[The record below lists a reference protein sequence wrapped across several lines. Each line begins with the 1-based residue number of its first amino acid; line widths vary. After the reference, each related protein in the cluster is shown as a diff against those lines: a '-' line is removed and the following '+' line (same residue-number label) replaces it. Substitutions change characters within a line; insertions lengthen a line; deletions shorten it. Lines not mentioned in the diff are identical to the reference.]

1 MEVIMYLVTAAEMRE
16 MDRKTIENFGLAGQI
31 LMENAGRKA
40 IDMFM
45 ADFPEIHSKKIC
57 ILAGRG
63 NNGGD
68 ALVMARY
75 LLNKAKAVN
84 TFVCTAREKLKGD
97 ALTNLILLETL
108 CREKGGQ
115 HLFFIPDLEAFE
127 KFRSAI
133 RHHDLFVDG
142 LLGTGLNT
150 PVRGFFREVITTLNE
165 SAGPVF
171 SLDIPSGLD
180 ADTGMPLGICIKAQ
194 ATATF
199 GFAKAGHF
207 LGNGRA
213 FTGHLKVMDIG
224 IPDYIAASC
233 PPCLEVLQPSTI
245 APLFPPRDIHG
256 HKGTWGHVLV
266 IAGSRGKS
274 GAAILAANAAVAAGT
289 GLVTLALP
297 DAINDTVESCTI
309 EAMTVP
315 LPDDGNGYLTHTA
328 LDSIQALARNKSALA
343 LGPGLGTH
351 EETRNLVISLV
362 EKTDLPLILDADALN
377 CIAHDPCLLK
387 KRKAP
392 TILTPHPG
400 EMARLTGRSVQE
412 IQADRLT
419 AAREFAAAYQV
430 ILVLKGSGTITALP
444 DGKAFFCAAGTPGM
458 ASGGMGDVLTGII
471 AGLTAQGLSP
481 ADAARAGT
489 FLHGACGDLMARR
502 KGPWGVPASEMLN
515 ALPEIFLKIT
525 RADDKTA
532 AAFPQ
537 KSACKNKH

>member
-16 MDRKTIENFGLAGQI
+16 MDRKTIEDFGLPGQV

-45 ADFPEIHSKKIC
+45 AEFPEINSKKIC

-75 LLNKAKAVN
+75 LLNKAKTVN
-84 TFVCTAREKLKGD
+84 TFVCTARDKLKGD

-115 HLFFIPDLEAFE
+115 HLFFIPDADAFE
-127 KFRSAI
+127 KFRSSI
-133 RHHDLFVDG
+133 GHHDLFVDG

-150 PVRGFFREVITTLNE
+150 PVRGFFKEVITTVNKT
-165 SAGPVF
+165 ARPVF

-180 ADTGMPLGICIKAQ
+180 ADTGMPLGICINAR

-207 LGNGRA
+207 LGNARA

-233 PPCLEVLQPSTI
+233 PPRLQVLQPSTI
-245 APLFPPRDIHG
+245 APLFPPRDTHG
-256 HKGTWGHVLV
+256 HKGTWGHVMI

-289 GLVTLALP
+289 GLVTLAVP
-297 DAINDTVESCTI
+297 DAINDTVETCTL
-309 EAMTVP
+309 EAMTAP
-315 LPDDGNGYLTHTA
+315 LPDGGKGYLTYTA
-328 LDSIQALARNKSALA
+328 LDTIQDLARNKSALA

-351 EETRNLVISLV
+351 EDTRKLVTALV

-377 CIAHDPCLLK
+377 CIAPDPSLLK

-412 IQADRLT
+412 IQADRLGS
-419 AAREFAAAYQV
+419 AREFAAAYQV
-430 ILVLKGSGTITALP
+430 ILVLKGAGTITALP
-444 DGKAFFCAAGTPGM
+444 HGKAFFCPTGTPGM

-489 FLHGACGDLMARR
+489 FLHGACGDLMARK
-502 KGPWGVPASEMLN
+502 KGPWGIPASEMVN
-515 ALPEIFLKIT
+515 ALPEIFLEIT
-525 RADDKTA
+525 RTDDKTA
-532 AAFPQ
+532 GPIPPQ
-537 KSACKNKH
+537 SA

>member
-1 MEVIMYLVTAAEMRE
+1 MYLVTAAEMRE
-16 MDRKTIENFGLAGQI
+16 MDRKTIEDFGLPGQV

-45 ADFPEIHSKKIC
+45 AEFPEIHSKKIC

-75 LLNKAKAVN
+75 LLNKAKEVT
-84 TFVCTAREKLKGD
+84 TFVLSARDKIKGD

-108 CREKGGQ
+108 CREKGGE
-115 HLFFIPDLEAFE
+115 HLFFIPEAETFE
-127 KFRSAI
+127 KFRSSI

-142 LLGTGLNT
+142 VLGTGLNT
-150 PVRGFFREVITTLNE
+150 PVRDFFKEVITTVNE
-165 SAGPVF
+165 THRPIF

-180 ADTGMPLGICIKAQ
+180 ADTGMPLGTCINAR

-207 LGNGRA
+207 LGNARA
-213 FTGHLKVMDIG
+213 FTGHLEVMDIG

-233 PPCLEVLQPSTI
+233 PPRLQLLQPSTI

-256 HKGTWGHVLV
+256 HKGTWGHVMI

-289 GLVTLALP
+289 GLVTLGVP
-297 DAINDTVESCTI
+297 DAINDTVETGTI
-309 EAMTVP
+309 EAMTAP
-315 LPDDGNGYLTHTA
+315 LADGGKGYLTDKA
-328 LDSIQALARNKSALA
+328 LDTIEVLTRNTSALA

-351 EETRNLVISLV
+351 EDTRKLVTALI
-362 EKTDLPLILDADALN
+362 EKSDLPLILDADALN
-377 CIAHDPCLLK
+377 CIAPDPCLLR

-412 IQADRLT
+412 IQADRLGT
-419 AAREFAAAYQV
+419 AREFAAAYQV
-430 ILVLKGSGTITALP
+430 ILVLKGAGTITALP
-444 DGKAFFCAAGTPGM
+444 DGNAFFCPTGNPGM

-471 AGLTAQGLSP
+471 AGLAAQGVCP
-481 ADAARAGT
+481 EDAARAAT
-489 FLHGACGDLMARR
+489 FLHGACGDLLARK
-502 KGPWGVPASEMLN
+502 KGPWGVPASEMVN
-515 ALPEIFLKIT
+515 VLPEIFSEIT
-525 RADDKTA
+525 QLNGKTLESVL
-532 AAFPQ
+532 P
-537 KSACKNKH
+537 